1 MSSSSRRAVLRGLA
15 LAAAATAVPL
25 SGRAP
30 ASASSG
36 ISHEGSSRT
45 SHEGS
50 SGAAGAPPLR
60 QMRGM
65 WIASVVNINWPS
77 RTGLSAAQQKAEYVA
92 WLDLARARGLNSVFV
107 QIRPTADAFW
117 PSPYEPWSQYL
128 TGVQGGDPGYDP
140 LAFLVA
146 ETHRR
151 GLAFHAWFNPYR
163 VSMQA
168 DPALLHPDHP
178 GRRHPEWI
186 VPYGGKLYYN
196 PGMPEVRA
204 FVQDAM
210 MDAVTRY
217 DIDGLHFDDYFY
229 PVNTTAFDDSEAYAR
244 HGGGFPDLAA
254 WRRENVDL
262 LVREMQQRVRRAKPE
277 VAWGISPSGIWRNR
291 ATDPLG
297 SETGGGQSYDN
308 LHADTR
314 GWVKKGWL
322 DYIAPQ
328 LYWYIGQSNADYAK
342 LVPWWSDVAA
352 GTGTQLWIGQAAYKA
367 GAAGQPV
374 EWSRPD
380 ELSRHLTLN
389 QDHPEVGGDIW
400 YNSGD
405 VRDDRI
411 GSISA
416 VVTGHYTR
424 PALPPL
430 LPRLA
435 SGRAP
440 GRPLVPL
447 ARLVD
452 GGVEL
457 RVLATG
463 RDVPFQYA
471 IFRLDRPARPG
482 DLADARHLI
491 ATVPAGRD
499 LRWVD
504 PAGTVGAHY
513 HVVAVDRAGR
523 LSPPSAGRRAVRA
536 RRDPGR

>member
-1 MSSSSRRAVLRGLA
+1 MSSPTRRAVLRGLG
-15 LAAAATAVPL
+15 LAAAASAVPL
-25 SGRAP
+25 P
-30 ASASSG
+30 ASATASSAVSAAASAPG
-36 ISHEGSSRT
+36 P
-45 SHEGS
+45 
-50 SGAAGAPPLR
+50 GAGLASAAHAASAPPLR

-77 RTGLSAAQQKAEYVA
+77 RAGLPAGEQRAEYLA
-92 WLDLARARGLNSVFV
+92 WLDLAQARRLNSVFV

-128 TGVQGGDPGYDP
+128 TGTQGQDPGYDP
-140 LAFLVA
+140 LAFLVQ

-168 DPALLHPDHP
+168 DPAGLHPDHP
-178 GRRHPEWI
+178 GRRHPDWI
-186 VPYGGKLYYN
+186 VSYGGKLYYN

-229 PVNTTAFDDSEAYAR
+229 PVNTTAFDDSAAFAE
-244 HGGGFPDLAA
+244 HGRGFPDLAA
-254 WRRENVDL
+254 WRRNNVDL
-262 LVREMQQRVRRAKPE
+262 LVQEMQQRVRRARPE
-277 VAWGISPSGIWRNR
+277 AAWGISPSGIWRNK

-297 SETGGGQSYDN
+297 SDTSGGQSYDN

-314 GWVKKGWL
+314 GWVRKGWL

-342 LVPWWSDVAA
+342 LVPWWSGVAA
-352 GTGTQLWIGQAAYKA
+352 GTGVQLWIGQAAYKA
-367 GAAGQPV
+367 GTAGQPAP
-374 EWSRPD
+374 WFQPD
-380 ELSRHLTLN
+380 ELTRHLTLN
-389 QDHPEVGGDIW
+389 RDHPEVGGDIW

-405 VRDDRI
+405 VRADRL
-411 GSISA
+411 GSITT
-416 VVTGHYTR
+416 VVSDHYAR

-435 SGRAP
+435 GGPAP
-440 GRPLVPL
+440 RRPVLVT
-447 ARLVD
+447 ARTVA

-457 RVLATG
+457 RAVATG
-463 RDVPFQYA
+463 RNTPFQFA
-471 IFRLDRPARPG
+471 VFRLDREARPG
-482 DLADARHLI
+482 DFADARHLV
-491 ATVPAGRD
+491 AVLPGGRR

-504 PAGTVGAHY
+504 PEGTRGAHY
-513 HVVAVDRAGR
+513 YVTAVDRAAR
-523 LSPPSAGRRAVRA
+523 RSEPSRGRRVAA
-536 RRDPGR
+536 

>member
-1 MSSSSRRAVLRGLA
+1 M
-15 LAAAATAVPL
+15 
-25 SGRAP
+25 
-30 ASASSG
+30 
-36 ISHEGSSRT
+36 
-45 SHEGS
+45 
-50 SGAAGAPPLR
+50 
-60 QMRGM
+60 
-65 WIASVVNINWPS
+65 
-77 RTGLSAAQQKAEYVA
+77 
-92 WLDLARARGLNSVFV
+92 
-107 QIRPTADAFW
+107 
-117 PSPYEPWSQYL
+117 
-128 TGVQGGDPGYDP
+128 
-140 LAFLVA
+140 
-146 ETHRR
+146 
-151 GLAFHAWFNPYR
+151 
-163 VSMQA
+163 
-168 DPALLHPDHP
+168 
-178 GRRHPEWI
+178 
-186 VPYGGKLYYN
+186 
-196 PGMPEVRA
+196 
-204 FVQDAM
+204 
-210 MDAVTRY
+210 
-217 DIDGLHFDDYFY
+217 
-229 PVNTTAFDDSEAYAR
+229 
-244 HGGGFPDLAA
+244 
-254 WRRENVDL
+254 
-262 LVREMQQRVRRAKPE
+262 
-277 VAWGISPSGIWRNR
+277 
-291 ATDPLG
+291 
-297 SETGGGQSYDN
+297 
-308 LHADTR
+308 
-314 GWVKKGWL
+314 
-322 DYIAPQ
+322 
-328 LYWYIGQSNADYAK
+328 
-342 LVPWWSDVAA
+342 AA